1 MGACCL
7 NLTGVGPTRFN
18 REKYLASG
26 KIWHMDAIRSMTR
39 FPEDELLEGARM
51 YAEKMNA
58 AKGPIKLVVPLKG
71 WSSIDKPGD
80 ILHDPEQD
88 QLFVKELKSRLNA
101 DIIVEEV
108 DFNLEEMGYAQKLVS
123 SLEAFMG

>member
-1 MGACCL
+1 
-7 NLTGVGPTRFN
+7 
-18 REKYLASG
+18 
-26 KIWHMDAIRSMTR
+26 MTR
-39 FPEDELLEGARM
+39 FPENELIEGARM

-58 AKGPIKLVVPLKG
+58 AKGPIKMVVPLKG

-88 QLFVKELKSRLNA
+88 QLFVKELKSRLNP
-101 DIIVEEV
+101 DIAIEEV
-108 DFNLEEMGYAQKLVS
+108 DFNLEEMGYAQELVS